1 VQVDEN
7 KVETRRRL
15 EVIPP
20 VSLSFAS
27 QTRLFAPNASRP
39 VIVEVAAA
47 RAGTSGT
54 LQLAAPEGWKVEP
67 ASAPFQLSSIGDRV
81 KLTFNVTAPSK
92 LTTAIFLARAQVGGA
107 TFDNQRIQIRYD
119 HIPPILLQ
127 PRARLKA
134 VCLDLVTRGKKIGYI
149 AGAGD
154 SVAECLTQMGY
165 EVTELV
171 GADLTPEKLKSFDA
185 IVIGVRAFNVR
196 IDLAAQ
202 MPALFAY
209 VEAGGNAIEQ
219 YNRPD
224 GLKTNQFAPFDLR
237 LSGDRVTDEQA
248 TIVFLA
254 PDHPALNTP
263 NKITSA
269 DFDGWVQERGIYFPS
284 EWDNHWTPIL
294 ACNDPGEGPKKG
306 SLLIAQ
312 HGKGY
317 FVYTGLVFFR
327 QLPAGVPGAYRLF
340 SNLVSLG
347 K

>member
-1 VQVDEN
+1 
-7 KVETRRRL
+7 
-15 EVIPP
+15 
-20 VSLSFAS
+20 
-27 QTRLFAPNASRP
+27 
-39 VIVEVAAA
+39 
-47 RAGTSGT
+47 
-54 LQLAAPEGWKVEP
+54 
-67 ASAPFQLSSIGDRV
+67 
-81 KLTFNVTAPSK
+81 
-92 LTTAIFLARAQVGGA
+92 
-107 TFDNQRIQIRYD
+107 
-119 HIPPILLQ
+119 
-127 PRARLKA
+127 
-134 VCLDLVTRGKKIGYI
+134 
-149 AGAGD
+149 
-154 SVAECLTQMGY
+154 
-165 EVTELV
+165 
-171 GADLTPEKLKSFDA
+171 
-185 IVIGVRAFNVR
+185 
-196 IDLAAQ
+196 

-209 VEAGGNAIEQ
+209 VEAGGNVIEQ